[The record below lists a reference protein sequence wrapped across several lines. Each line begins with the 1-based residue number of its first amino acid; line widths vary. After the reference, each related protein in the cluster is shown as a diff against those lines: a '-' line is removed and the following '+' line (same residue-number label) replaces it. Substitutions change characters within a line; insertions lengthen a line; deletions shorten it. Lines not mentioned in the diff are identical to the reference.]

1 MNPLDHFETLY
12 ASNDDPW
19 NVRDAWYEQRK
30 RAMVLA
36 CLRKPHYRNVFE
48 PGCGNGEMSLAL
60 ALRADRVLA
69 CDGSPSAVAAALRRV
84 PAAGAGSLLIEER
97 RLPLDWPQNQQF
109 DLIVMS
115 EFAYYFGMPDIERM
129 LALAHAGLAAD
140 GELVMCNNVHDFDD
154 RVVTTAA
161 LHAAADALPGLVRT
175 LSYRDAD
182 FLLEAWRPAAPGD
195 AA

>member
-12 ASNDDPW
+12 ASSDDPW

-30 RAMVLA
+30 RALVLA
-36 CLRKPHYRNVFE
+36 CLRKPRYRNVFE
-48 PGCGNGEMSLAL
+48 PGCGNGEMSLGL

-69 CDGSPSAVAAALRRV
+69 CDGSPSAVAAAQRRV
-84 PAAGAGSLLIEER
+84 QAADKATLLIEQR
-97 RLPLDWPQNQQF
+97 RLPDDWPQGEPF

-115 EFAYYFGMPDIERM
+115 EFAYYFGMADIQRM
-129 LALAHAGLAAD
+129 LTMAHAGLAAD

-182 FLLEAWRPAAPGD
+182 FLLEAWRPVGTGD